1 MKLCLPATAGDFQ
14 GFDVYKN
21 YIYTIEGSPTAL
33 FLSSYD
39 KNRAFQSTIVR
50 ITNLK
55 TASTTFKIVTG
66 AQAMSF
72 REPEGIKVMKNKRVE
87 ILFVSNMLEKQRC
100 NIYKLK

>member
-1 MKLCLPATAGDFQ
+1 MKLCIPATAGDFQ

-39 KNRAFQSTIVR
+39 KTRNFQSTIIR
-50 ITNLK
+50 ITNYK
-55 TASTTFKIVTG
+55 TMSRRVQIVSG
-66 AQAMSF
+66 ARSMSF